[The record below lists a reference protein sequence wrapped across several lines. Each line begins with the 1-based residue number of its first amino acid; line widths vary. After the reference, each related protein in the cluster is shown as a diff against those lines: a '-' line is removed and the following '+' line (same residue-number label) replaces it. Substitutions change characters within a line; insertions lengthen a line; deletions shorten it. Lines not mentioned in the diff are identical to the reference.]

1 MHKIRQSGDILD
13 RRLVQLLK
21 TGLLS
26 MKDVAKPSVKSVL
39 MELES
44 TTPTPATDTAIP
56 INIFGSGMTKLKFSY
71 EEMKDIMKKPR
82 SPE

>member
-1 MHKIRQSGDILD
+1 MHKIRQSGEFLD
-13 RRLVQLLK
+13 RLLGQLLK
-21 TGLLS
+21 NGLLS
-26 MKDVAKPSVKSVL
+26 MKNVLKPLVKCVL

-56 INIFGSGMTKLKFSY
+56 INIFGPGMTKLKFLY
-71 EEMKDIMKKPR
+71 EEMKDIMKKAK

>member
-1 MHKIRQSGDILD
+1 MHKIRQSGEFLD
-13 RRLVQLLK
+13 RLLGQLLK
-21 TGLLS
+21 NGLLS
-26 MKDVAKPSVKSVL
+26 MKNVLKPLVKCVF

-71 EEMKDIMKKPR
+71 EEMKDIMKKAK